1 MITLMKQ
8 TADIIV
14 EGLLVLSIMISFILA
29 AYVMISLGGI

>member
-14 EGLLVLSIMISFILA
+14 EGLLVLSIMTCFILA

>member
-14 EGLLVLSIMISFILA
+14 ESLLVLSIMTSFILA